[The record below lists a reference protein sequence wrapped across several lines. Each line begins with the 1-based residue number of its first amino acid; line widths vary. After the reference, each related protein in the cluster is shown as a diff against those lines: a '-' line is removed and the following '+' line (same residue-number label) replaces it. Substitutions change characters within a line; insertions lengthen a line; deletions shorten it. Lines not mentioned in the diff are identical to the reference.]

1 MPYKKRSETSLQV
14 VIDQKVIFQSNGKWL
29 YPLFDLE
36 EFIAANPIPLSRAF
50 IHDKVIGKAA
60 ALLLVRLGAGRIHGE
75 VMSQLARQV
84 LTHNAIS
91 HTYDRL
97 VPRIDCQTETLL
109 QEIDDPEIAYQ
120 ILCERAQR
128 CKEG

>member
-1 MPYKKRSETSLQV
+1 MPNKKNSETSLQV
-14 VIDQKVIFQSNGKWL
+14 AIDQKVIFQSYGKWL

-36 EFIAANPIPLSRAF
+36 EFIADNPIQLSRAL

-60 ALLLVRLGAGRIHGE
+60 ALLLIRLGAGRIHGE
-75 VMSQLARQV
+75 LMSQLARQV
-84 LTHNAIS
+84 LTYNAIS

-97 VPRIDCQTETLL
+97 VPSIDCQTETLL
-109 QEIDDPEIAYQ
+109 QDIDDPEIAYQ
-120 ILCERAQR
+120 ILCQRAQR